1 MSDMKITIP
10 FSELR
15 SSKRVLF
22 NIYLL
27 ITVVGSFCL
36 IIVSTTAWQYRHQTS
51 NEIKIREYYL
61 TTLANLENIIDQSMF
76 SQFWFK
82 TDDHH
87 KAEYTSKPIDR
98 YSNEREIVNN
108 LLFIVDSRSKII
120 IDLQRAY
127 QEETFERTT
136 KRFEET
142 TAKFLLKMK
151 MLLAKE
157 KITTEEFDPAIAPL
171 IQVSRQLRGIH
182 EATYNEAQK
191 KLQSSWEDSATAIIL
206 LISALL
212 LVGLIIVNRVL
223 KQIHET
229 LKARES
235 AEEDIR
241 HLNLVLEN
249 RVAQR
254 THELTNSLAQLHKAQ
269 DKLVESEKMA
279 ALGGLVAGVAHE
291 INTPLGVSMTAN
303 SFLLQKLKSYSGQF
317 DVNSL
322 TRENFESLIASLD
335 ESSRFIQTNLERA
348 SSLIRSFK
356 QIAVDRSNDEVRR
369 INLNNYLSELVLS
382 LGPEIKLI
390 RPKITINCDEYL
402 EISSHPGA
410 IAQIITNLVMNS
422 LIHGFADMT
431 GRSPA
436 IEISVSCENQLTT
449 LVYRDNGTGITED
462 QIKKIFDPF
471 YTTRRNQGGSG
482 LGMHIVYNLV
492 SQTLGGTIDCR
503 STPGEGIE
511 FKIIIPLI
519 TDSQASTAAHPPRQK
534 SQGKTR

>member
-1 MSDMKITIP
+1 MTIIVP
-10 FSELR
+10 FAKLL
-15 SSKRVLF
+15 SSKSVLF

-27 ITVVGSFCL
+27 IAVVGSFSL
-36 IIVSTTAWQYRHQTS
+36 IIVSATAWQYRHQTN
-51 NEIKIREYYL
+51 NETKMREYYL
-61 TTLANLENIIDQSMF
+61 ASSVNLEKLIDQTLF
-76 SQFWFK
+76 SQYWFK
-82 TDDHH
+82 MNDHD
-87 KAEYTSKPIDR
+87 KAEYTSEAFDQYADEK
-98 YSNEREIVNN
+98 EIINN
-108 LLFIVDSRSKII
+108 LLYIVNTRSKII
-120 IDLQRAY
+120 IELQRAY
-127 QEETFERTT
+127 QEEAFERTT
-136 KRFEET
+136 KRFEEAAAKFVLKMNTLLGKEHT
-142 TAKFLLKMK
+142 TA
-151 MLLAKE
+151 
-157 KITTEEFDPAIAPL
+157 EEFDLALAPL
-171 IQVSRQLRGIH
+171 MQVSRQLHGIH
-182 EATYNEAQK
+182 EGSFSEAQK
-191 KLQSSWEDSATAIIL
+191 KLQSSWEASATAIIL

-212 LVGLIIVNRVL
+212 LVGMIVVSRVL

-279 ALGGLVAGVAHE
+279 ALGGLVAGIAHE

-303 SFLLQKLKSYSGQF
+303 SFLLQKLKAYSGHL
-317 DVNSL
+317 DLNSL
-322 TRENFESLIASLD
+322 TREDFESLMASLD
-335 ESSRFIQTNLERA
+335 ESAHFIQTNLERA

-356 QIAVDRSNDEVRR
+356 QIAVDRSNDEMRR
-369 INLNNYLSELVLS
+369 INLNNYLSELVMS
-382 LGPEIKLI
+382 LGPEIKTI
-390 RPKITINCDEYL
+390 RPKVTINCDKYL
-402 EISSHPGA
+402 DITCHPGA

-431 GRSPA
+431 DRKPA
-436 IEISVSCENQLTT
+436 IEINVTCENQLTT
-449 LVYRDNGTGITED
+449 LVYRDNGAGVTED
-462 QIKKIFDPF
+462 QIKKIFEPF

-503 STPGEGIE
+503 SKPGEGIE
-511 FKIIIPLI
+511 FHITIPLI

-534 SQGKTR
+534 FQEKNR